1 MGKAQIIRRIH
12 SAAIKYKNYFVGNTY
27 MFVYQNQYIE
37 VMFKKSSFL
46 HLTGVSTNISAENF
60 FEHAL
65 IRNGLRPQEVLFGQD
80 HPYDLADKKTQYLTD
95 LYKITIT
102 DVVIA
107 TDIQTM
113 TFKYSIGITNLEFI
127 ICLGD
132 DTDLEGRLK
141 SKCKVPYSFR
151 VEEIENN
158 KFNKLYDVTHI
169 FKKKTGEKKYNV
181 LTYGNIEDVK
191 LLPME
196 IQQKIELD

>member
-27 MFVYQNQYIE
+27 MFVYHNQYIE

-95 LYKITIT
+95 LYKITLT

-132 DTDLEGRLK
+132 DTDFEGKLK

-169 FKKKTGEKKYNV
+169 FKKKTGENKYNV
-181 LTYGNIEDVK
+181 LTYGDIEDVK

-196 IQQKIELD
+196 IQQKIELN